1 MSEKKLT
8 ITGPHKMPEGH
19 FIIRAIIH
27 EAGERDSVEAMEF
40 DDFESADAKCRN
52 SFALGRT
59 RAIASR
65 RERCPPG
72 LRVW

>member
-40 DDFESADAKCRN
+40 DDFESADAEMSELVRSWTNPRDRK
-52 SFALGRT
+52 
-59 RAIASR
+59 
-65 RERCPPG
+65 
-72 LRVW
+72 